1 MINKILK
8 FKKLFKLFIF
18 IPLIFYFGK
27 RSYIAFDEGFYA
39 LQARWILDK
48 GNWIIPFWWDE
59 YVLDRT
65 IGLQFLIAKSQ
76 EIFGRNMFAAYL
88 PTTTAAILMLW
99 ICLLYTSPSP
109 RDS

>member
-1 MINKILK
+1 MFYRISK
-8 FKKLFKLFIF
+8 FKYLFKLIIF

-48 GNWIIPFWWDE
+48 GNWIIPLWWDE

-65 IGLQFLIAKSQ
+65 IGLQYL
-76 EIFGRNMFAAYL
+76 FA
-88 PTTTAAILMLW
+88 
-99 ICLLYTSPSP
+99 
-109 RDS
+109 